1 VGTRLTLVGFA
12 ILVGLAACA
21 EPAKPPP
28 PPVVVAPPPPPG
40 ITAADVSAPPVAGP
54 LWTLESLNGVA
65 VKLERQPTL
74 SIDDAKATG
83 SAGCN
88 NYGTNALLR
97 GSNLTFSGTV
107 TTKMACME
115 PANSIETQFLAMLE
129 ATRVFTTTAGILV
142 VYDVSGKPLA
152 RFTTKRAS

>member
-1 VGTRLTLVGFA
+1 VGTRLTLVGLV
-12 ILVGLAACA
+12 ILGSLAGCA

-28 PPVVVAPPPPPG
+28 PPVVVAPPPPVG

-54 LWTLESLNGVA
+54 FWTLESLNGVP
-65 VKLERQPTL
+65 VTLERQPTL

-97 GSNLTFSGTV
+97 GSNLTFSGTA

-115 PANSIETQFLAMLE
+115 PANSIETQFLAMLDL
-129 ATRVFTTTAGILV
+129 TRVFTTTGGVLV
-142 VYDVSGKPLA
+142 LYDVAGKPLA
-152 RFTTKRAS
+152 RFTTKRAP